1 MSFSAGSVL
10 STRRKEDFEKM
21 AAYAIELTRDWSLKE
36 LGYDITLPDEER
48 KEHRGFFV
56 KDNVVHWYDHSA
68 FYPKNIPVDV
78 IIEQISKHFPDM
90 ELLYTGLY
98 EGLREQECRIKN
110 GVETET
116 KRYCLGIY
124 EEKEEDFRLLADI
137 VQKKE
142 LQAQFF
148 IERVI
153 IKEDQQFLL
162 LYFESLAKE
171 EVDSVLTN
179 IVKLFRVSAC
189 DCFLFENND
198 MGDSVKRKAH
208 VKNGQV
214 EWQDVPTV
222 NDRPVFYQDY
232 DSDNPFVEDI
242 TADFVKAI
250 FPEK

>member
-1 MSFSAGSVL
+1 MSLSVGSVL

-21 AAYAIELTRDWSLKE
+21 AEYAIELTRDWSQKE

-124 EEKEEDFRLLADI
+124 EEKEEGFRLLADI

-142 LQAQFF
+142 LQAQYF
-148 IERVI
+148 IER
-153 IKEDQQFLL
+153 
-162 LYFESLAKE
+162 
-171 EVDSVLTN
+171 
-179 IVKLFRVSAC
+179 
-189 DCFLFENND
+189 
-198 MGDSVKRKAH
+198 G
-208 VKNGQV
+208 
-214 EWQDVPTV
+214 
-222 NDRPVFYQDY
+222 
-232 DSDNPFVEDI
+232 
-242 TADFVKAI
+242 
-250 FPEK
+250 